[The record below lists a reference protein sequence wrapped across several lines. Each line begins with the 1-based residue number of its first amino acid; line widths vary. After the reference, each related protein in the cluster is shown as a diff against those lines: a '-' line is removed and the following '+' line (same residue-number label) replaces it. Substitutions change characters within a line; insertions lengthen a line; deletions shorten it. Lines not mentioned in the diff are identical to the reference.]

1 MAEVLYIYNST
12 SGTYQQL
19 WKLIQGNTELQN
31 HTYLVILYHQ
41 LELFVVKEF
50 GSVAQSFIKMNAY
63 LLLLSHLSVAT
74 WECLSQIPSC
84 RAPACMLWNYHCI
97 CIKAILPIVLFLG
110 DTELIWWWL
119 CLNVIRTAH
128 GSNLLLPEFH
138 SFYSSTFLSFLLSSF
153 PLSFPSFLLS
163 FLQ

>member
-19 WKLIQGNTELQN
+19 RKLIQGNTELQN

-50 GSVAQSFIKMNAY
+50 VSVAQSFIKMNAY

-74 WECLSQIPSC
+74 
-84 RAPACMLWNYHCI
+84 
-97 CIKAILPIVLFLG
+97 
-110 DTELIWWWL
+110 
-119 CLNVIRTAH
+119 
-128 GSNLLLPEFH
+128 
-138 SFYSSTFLSFLLSSF
+138 
-153 PLSFPSFLLS
+153 
-163 FLQ
+163 